1 LNNVIETAFSK
12 EEFDRIA
19 KKTGFVTRN
28 RKLSASCFVN
38 SLMFSIYNQSQTS
51 LPDITEDLNQ
61 QFGIDISKE
70 ALHKR
75 FTPQAVKFLKE
86 VIKMQLSRQINVVAD
101 NDLKSLFPSIKIK
114 DSSKFSLP
122 SIYNGCYP
130 GFGNFSKVNGLMN
143 IQYEY
148 DLVSGNWISIELTKG
163 TRNDQQDSK
172 ETLDL
177 ISKGDL
183 HIRDL
188 GYITPTYLKDIIDKK
203 AYFLNRLPSQINVYS
218 LEKELINWS
227 EVHHKLKK
235 SKDNTLDI
243 DVLIYEKDLLKC
255 RLLIEPVSD
264 QEYRKRLERA
274 KQLAKSQGTSVSEK
288 HKIKCRYNTFIT
300 NIDRSILPIEKIRK
314 SYYIRWQIELIFK
327 TWKSFFE
334 INKVKRVKKERLEC
348 QLLAKLL
355 WILLNWKL
363 FQASNYHIRRIKAD
377 QGISILKFFKK
388 CLKFSQTLRLV
399 VLKKLPL
406 KTWLKT
412 TFLPLIKNTICEAAG
427 KKLTHYQ
434 VLAMNLSSLS

>member
-1 LNNVIETAFSK
+1 MNNAIETAFSN
-12 EEFDRIA
+12 EQFDKLA

-75 FTPQAVKFLKE
+75 FTPQAVEFLKE
-86 VIKMQLSRQINVVAD
+86 VVKLQLSRQLDVVAN

-177 ISKGDL
+177 ISTGDL

-188 GYITPTYLKDIIDKK
+188 GYITPTYLKDIVDKK
-203 AYFLNRLPSQINVYS
+203 AYFLNRLPSQINIYS
-218 LEKELINWS
+218 LKKEILDWS
-227 EVHHKLKK
+227 EIDHKLRK
-235 SKDNTLDI
+235 SKNQCLDI
-243 DVLIYEKDLLKC
+243 DVLIYEKDLLPC

-264 QEYRKRLERA
+264 EEYRKRLERA
-274 KQLAKSQGTSVSEK
+274 KSLAKSQGVGVSEK

-314 SYYIRWQIELIFK
+314 TYYTRWQIELIFK

-363 FQASNYHIRRIKAD
+363 FQTSNYHVRKIKAE
-377 QGISILKFFKK
+377 QGISVLKFFKK
-388 CLKFSQTLRLV
+388 CLKFSETLRLV
-399 VLKKLPL
+399 IVKKLPL
-406 KTWLKT
+406 RTWIKT
-412 TFLPLIKNTICEAAG
+412 TFLPLIKNTICEAAS